1 MKSQSPNTRQ
11 ADKIGSKIYQKIKR
25 GSASAQLHGSLRER
39 IIQLELEPGQN
50 VSRGEI
56 ASEYGVSQTPV
67 RDALLKLEEE
77 GLIDTFPQ
85 SKTEVSKINIE
96 HALETQFLRL
106 SLELEIT
113 RRLSQ
118 SGDPALI
125 GPAQSILAQQSAA
138 MTTNDLAAFAR
149 LDRDFHSSLF
159 DAAGVSDL
167 YGVVQARSG
176 HIDRLR
182 KLNLPDP
189 GKLTSI
195 LDCHTRLL
203 DAIRASNAKETEN
216 VVREH
221 LSGTLAKINDIRE
234 RHRNFF

>member
-1 MKSQSPNTRQ
+1 MESKSPNPLLT
-11 ADKIGSKIYQKIKR
+11 DKGGSKMPQKIKR
-25 GSASAQLHGSLRER
+25 GSASAQLHGSLRDR

-50 VSRGEI
+50 LSRGEI
-56 ASEYGVSQTPV
+56 AAEYGVSQTPV

-113 RRLSQ
+113 RRLAKAH
-118 SGDPALI
+118 DPALI
-125 GPAQSILAQQSAA
+125 APAQSILAQQKAA
-138 MTTNDLAAFAR
+138 MTANDLAAFAR
-149 LDRDFHSSLF
+149 LDRDFHLSLF
-159 DAAGVSDL
+159 EAGGVSDL
-167 YGVVQARSG
+167 YGVVHARSG

-189 GKLTSI
+189 GKLASI

-203 DAIRASNAKETEN
+203 DAIRAGDTAETEK

-234 RHRNFF
+234 RHQDFF